1 LKGAALSTQK
11 RCVRTAAMSNEPE
24 GVQDLLEQD
33 AGMSEADVD
42 EEQDQEMNTAN
53 GAAAAQPAQKQNGAV
68 RSIGAGQGGQQQQ
81 QQQGKGMQGTGPKKN
96 GRQPPRFF
104 ILKSKSMFNVDQSV
118 EKGIWATQV
127 C

>member
-1 LKGAALSTQK
+1 
-11 RCVRTAAMSNEPE
+11 MSNEPE

-33 AGMSEADVD
+33 AGMSEADA
-42 EEQDQEMNTAN
+42 EEEQEMNTTKAVAAQKLN
-53 GAAAAQPAQKQNGAV
+53 GAARTVTAV
-68 RSIGAGQGGQQQQ
+68 QVGKQQQN
-81 QQQGKGMQGTGPKKN
+81 KAMQAAGPMRN
-96 GRQPPRFF
+96 GRLPPRFF

>member
-1 LKGAALSTQK
+1 
-11 RCVRTAAMSNEPE
+11 MSNEPE

-33 AGMSEADVD
+33 AGMSEADA
-42 EEQDQEMNTAN
+42 EEEQEMNTSTV
-53 GAAAAQPAQKQNGAV
+53 AAAAQKPNGAARTV
-68 RSIGAGQGGQQQQ
+68 TAVQVGKQQNN
-81 QQQGKGMQGTGPKKN
+81 KGMQGTGQMRN
-96 GRQPPRFF
+96 GRLPPRFF